1 MKITP
6 VILCGGAGTRLW
18 PDSKKNIPKQFIDF
32 GGWTLFE
39 KTLQRIKNNI
49 YSKPRIITNALYLK
63 NVQKLLLKNK
73 FLYNVLK
80 IKGFFKQTCI
90 TEWSCSKKVFEK
102 ALFNLFPEW
111 TDEDKKKFD
120 PYTLFYKR

>member
-1 MKITP
+1 MKILKTDIETNIQLAKIKLQSP
-6 VILCGGAGTRLW
+6 TALKIKGYGDLYYDCGCGDSHNINDDEILKFAAAPIVKLILLST
-18 PDSKKNIPKQFIDF
+18 KKDYTFI
-32 GGWTLFE
+32 
-39 KTLQRIKNNI
+39 
-49 YSKPRIITNALYLK
+49 
-63 NVQKLLLKNK
+63 
-73 FLYNVLK
+73 K

-120 PYTLFYKR
+120 PYTLFYKK